1 MVGIILASHGYFAEG
16 IKESAQMI
24 FGEQEK
30 FESAILLPSMGPDDL
45 RSDLEAAIKKI
56 DCDEILFLVDLW
68 GGTPFNQ
75 TSNLLEGHEDKWAIV
90 AGMNLPMVIE
100 ALSERFTSESSH
112 DIAKAIV
119 DSAKEGV
126 KIKPENL
133 NEASEKVETKA
144 SDDDDAQA
152 LVDAKKASD
161 GSIPKGTVIGD
172 GKIDIVLAR
181 IDTRLL
187 HGQVAT
193 SWTKATKPDR
203 IIVVS
208 DAVSKDELRKSMVM
222 EAEPPGV
229 KAHVVPVWKMKEIL
243 EDPRFGATRA
253 MLLFEKPQDV
263 LQLIELGGKLDNV
276 NIGSM
281 SYSEG
286 KVNLTTAISM
296 GKNDVE
302 TIEKLRENGINF
314 DVRKVPA
321 DKRENLDNMLKKAKS
336 ELNMN

>member
-1 MVGIILASHGYFAEG
+1 MVGIILASHGHFAEG

-24 FGEQEK
+24 FGEQEN

-45 RSDLEAAIKKI
+45 KKDLEACINKM
-56 DCDEILFLVDLW
+56 DTDQILFLVDLW

-75 TSNLLEGHEDKWAIV
+75 TSSLLEGHEDNWAIV

-100 ALSERFTSESSH
+100 ALSERFSNEFSH
-112 DIAKAIV
+112 EIAKAIIG
-119 DSAKEGV
+119 SAKEGI
-126 KIKPENL
+126 KIKPEDL
-133 NEASEKVETKA
+133 NPKEDEKISNNEIST
-144 SDDDDAQA
+144 SPQA
-152 LVDAKKASD
+152 VGA
-161 GSIPKGTVIGD
+161 IPEGTVIGN

-193 SWTKATKPDR
+193 TWTKTTKPDR

-243 EDPRFGATRA
+243 EDPRFGNTRA

-263 LQLIELGGKLDNV
+263 LEFLELGGKLDKINL
-276 NIGSM
+276 GSM
-281 SYSEG
+281 AYKQG
-286 KVNLTTAISM
+286 DINLTNAVSM
-296 GKNDVE
+296 NADDVKCFDKILE
-302 TIEKLRENGINF
+302 HGIKI

-321 DKRENLDNMLKKAKS
+321 DKSENFDNLMKKAKR
-336 ELNMN
+336 ELNIN

>member
-1 MVGIILASHGYFAEG
+1 
-16 IKESAQMI
+16 
-24 FGEQEK
+24 
-30 FESAILLPSMGPDDL
+30 
-45 RSDLEAAIKKI
+45 
-56 DCDEILFLVDLW
+56 
-68 GGTPFNQ
+68 
-75 TSNLLEGHEDKWAIV
+75 
-90 AGMNLPMVIE
+90 MVIE

-119 DSAKEGV
+119 GSAKEGV
-126 KIKPENL
+126 KIKPEDL
-133 NEASEKVETKA
+133 NEVTEKALSSEG
-144 SDDDDAQA
+144 DDKQA

-161 GSIPKGTVIGD
+161 GSIPEGTVIGD
-172 GKIDIVLAR
+172 GEIDIVLAR

-229 KAHVVPVWKMKEIL
+229 KAHVVPIWKMKEIL
-243 EDPRFGATRA
+243 DDPRFGATRA
-253 MLLFEKPQDV
+253 MLLFEKPEDV
-263 LQLIELGGKLDNV
+263 LELIELGGKIDHV

-281 SYSEG
+281 AYSEG
-286 KVNLTTAISM
+286 KVNLTTAVSM
-296 GKNDVE
+296 GKSDVE
-302 TIEKLRENGINF
+302 TLEKLKANGITF
-314 DVRKVPA
+314 DVRKVPS
-321 DKRENLDNMLKKAKS
+321 DKKENLDNMLKKAKT

>member
-1 MVGIILASHGYFAEG
+1 MVGIILASHGHFAEG

-24 FGEQEK
+24 FGEQK
-30 FESAILLPSMGPDDL
+30 NFESAILLPSMGPDDL
-45 RSDLEAAIKKI
+45 KKDLEACINKM
-56 DCDEILFLVDLW
+56 DTDQILFLVDLW

-75 TSNLLEGHEDKWAIV
+75 TSNLLEGHEDNWAIV

-100 ALSERFTSESSH
+100 ALSERFSNESSH
-112 DIAKAIV
+112 EIAKAIIG
-119 DSAKEGV
+119 SAKEGI
-126 KIKPENL
+126 KIKPEDL
-133 NEASEKVETKA
+133 NPKEDEKISNNEIST
-144 SDDDDAQA
+144 SPQA
-152 LVDAKKASD
+152 IGA
-161 GSIPKGTVIGD
+161 IPEGTVIGN

-193 SWTKATKPDR
+193 TWTKTTKPDR

-243 EDPRFGATRA
+243 EDSRFGNTRA

-263 LQLIELGGKLDNV
+263 LQLLDLGGQLEKV

-281 SYSEG
+281 AYSEG
-286 KVNLTTAISM
+286 KVNLTSAVSANEDDVKTLEELIS
-296 GKNDVE
+296 
-302 TIEKLRENGINF
+302 RGIKF
-314 DVRKVPA
+314 DVRKVPS
-321 DKRENLDNMLKKAKS
+321 DKSENIDNMLSKAKTQ
-336 ELNMN
+336 LKMN

>member
-1 MVGIILASHGYFAEG
+1 MVGIILASHGHFAEG

-24 FGEQEK
+24 FGDQEK

-45 RSDLEAAIKKI
+45 RNELEACIEKV
-56 DCDEILFLVDLW
+56 DSDQILFLVDLW

-75 TSNLLEGHEDKWAIV
+75 TSNLLDGHEDNWAIV

-100 ALSERFTSESSH
+100 ALSERFTNESSH
-112 DIAKAIV
+112 GIAKAIIG
-119 DSAKEGV
+119 SAREGV
-126 KIKPENL
+126 KIKPEDL
-133 NEASEKVETKA
+133 NETEAKTEAKEV
-144 SDDDDAQA
+144 DNAQEE
-152 LVDAKKASD
+152 VDAKTKAD
-161 GSIPKGTVIGD
+161 GSIPPGTVIGD
-172 GKIDIVLAR
+172 GKIDIALAR

-208 DAVSKDELRKSMVM
+208 DAVSKDQLRKSMVM

-243 EDPRFGATRA
+243 DDPRFGATRA

-263 LQLIELGGKLDNV
+263 LELMELGGKLDKV

-281 SYSEG
+281 AYSEG
-286 KVNLTTAISM
+286 KVNLSTAVSM
-296 GKNDVE
+296 NKDDVE
-302 TIEKLRENGINF
+302 TIEKLKDYGISF
-314 DVRKVPA
+314 DVRKVPSDKA
-321 DKRENLDNMLKKAKS
+321 DNLDNMLKKAKS
-336 ELNMN
+336 ELKMN

>member
-1 MVGIILASHGYFAEG
+1 MVGIILASHGHFAEG

-24 FGEQEK
+24 FGEQEN

-45 RSDLEAAIKKI
+45 KKDLEACINKM
-56 DCDEILFLVDLW
+56 DTDQILFLVDLW

-75 TSNLLEGHEDKWAIV
+75 TSSLLEGHEDNWAIV

-100 ALSERFTSESSH
+100 ALSERFSNESSH
-112 DIAKAIV
+112 EIAKAIIG
-119 DSAKEGV
+119 SAKEGI
-126 KIKPENL
+126 KIKPEDL
-133 NEASEKVETKA
+133 NPKEDEKISNNEI
-144 SDDDDAQA
+144 SQSPQA
-152 LVDAKKASD
+152 LGA
-161 GSIPKGTVIGD
+161 IPEGTVIGN

-193 SWTKATKPDR
+193 TWTKTTKPDR

-243 EDPRFGATRA
+243 GDPRFGNTRA

-263 LQLIELGGKLDNV
+263 LQLLDLGGQLEKV

-281 SYSEG
+281 AYSEG
-286 KVNLTTAISM
+286 KVNLTSAVSANEDDVKTLEELIS
-296 GKNDVE
+296 
-302 TIEKLRENGINF
+302 RGIKF
-314 DVRKVPA
+314 DVRKVPS
-321 DKRENLDNMLKKAKS
+321 DKSENIDNMLSKAKTQ
-336 ELNMN
+336 LKMN

>member
-1 MVGIILASHGYFAEG
+1 MVGIILASHGHFAEG

-24 FGEQEK
+24 FGDQEK
-30 FESAILLPSMGPDDL
+30 FETAILLPSMGPDDL
-45 RSDLEAAIKKI
+45 RSELEACIKKV
-56 DCDEILFLVDLW
+56 DSDEILFLVDLW

-100 ALSERFTSESSH
+100 ALSERFTNESSH
-112 DIAKAIV
+112 AIAKAIV
-119 DSAKEGV
+119 GSAKEGV
-126 KIKPENL
+126 KIKPEDL
-133 NEASEKVETKA
+133 NEVSQKPAGNEA
-144 SDDDDAQA
+144 DDAQA

-161 GSIPKGTVIGD
+161 GSIPEGTVIGD

-193 SWTKATKPDR
+193 SWTRATNPDR

-208 DAVSKDELRKSMVM
+208 DAVSKDALRKSMVM

-253 MLLFEKPQDV
+253 MLLFEKPEDV
-263 LQLIELGGKLDNV
+263 LQLMELGGKIDHL

-281 SYSEG
+281 AYSDG
-286 KVNLTTAISM
+286 KVNLTTSVSM
-296 GKNDVE
+296 GQSDVE
-302 TIEKLRENGINF
+302 TLEKLKEQGVTF
-314 DVRKVPA
+314 DVRKVPS
-321 DKRENLDNMLKKAKS
+321 DKKENLDNMLKKART

>member
-1 MVGIILASHGYFAEG
+1 MVGIILASHGHFAEG

-24 FGEQEK
+24 FGEQEN

-45 RSDLEAAIKKI
+45 KKDLEACINKMTT
-56 DCDEILFLVDLW
+56 DQILILVDLW

-75 TSNLLEGHEDKWAIV
+75 TSNLLEGHEDNWAIV

-100 ALSERFTSESSH
+100 ALSERFSNESSH
-112 DIAKAIV
+112 EIAKAIIG
-119 DSAKEGV
+119 SAKEGI
-126 KIKPENL
+126 KIKPEDL
-133 NEASEKVETKA
+133 NPKEDEKISNNEISTIP
-144 SDDDDAQA
+144 QA
-152 LVDAKKASD
+152 VGA
-161 GSIPKGTVIGD
+161 IPEGTVIGN

-193 SWTKATKPDR
+193 TWTKTTKPDR

-243 EDPRFGATRA
+243 EDPRFGNTRA

-263 LQLIELGGKLDNV
+263 LQLLDLGGQLEKV

-281 SYSEG
+281 AYSEG
-286 KVNLTTAISM
+286 KVNLTSAVSA
-296 GKNDVE
+296 NEDDVKTLE
-302 TIEKLRENGINF
+302 ELIGRGIKF
-314 DVRKVPA
+314 DVRKVPS
-321 DKRENLDNMLKKAKS
+321 DKSENIDNMLSKAKTQ
-336 ELNMN
+336 LKMN

>member
-1 MVGIILASHGYFAEG
+1 MVGIILASHGHFAEG

-24 FGEQEK
+24 FGEQEQ

-45 RSDLEAAIKKI
+45 RSDLEAAIKKV
-56 DCDEILFLVDLW
+56 DCDQILFLVDLW

-112 DIAKAIV
+112 DIAKAIIA
-119 DSAKEGV
+119 SAREGV
-126 KIKPENL
+126 KINPEEL
-133 NEASEKVETKA
+133 NEVSDSKDSGDSKKDQGDKEIEEATKN
-144 SDDDDAQA
+144 
-152 LVDAKKASD
+152 
-161 GSIPKGTVIGD
+161 GSIPEGTVIGD
-172 GKIDIVLAR
+172 GKINIVLAR

-193 SWTKATKPDR
+193 SWTKSTKPDR

-208 DAVSKDELRKSMVM
+208 DTVSKDDLRKNMVM
-222 EAEPPGV
+222 QAEPPGV

-253 MLLFEKPQDV
+253 LLLFEKPQDV
-263 LQLIELGGKLDNV
+263 LQLLEFGGEIDTV
-276 NIGSM
+276 NLGSM

-286 KVNLTTAISM
+286 KVNLSTSVAM
-296 GKNDVE
+296 DKDDVE
-302 TIEKLRENGINF
+302 TIEKIKDYGVNF

-321 DKRENLDNMLKKAKS
+321 DKPENLDNMLKKAKK
-336 ELNMN
+336 ELNI

>member
-1 MVGIILASHGYFAEG
+1 MVGIILASHGHFAEG

-30 FESAILLPSMGPDDL
+30 FETAILLPSMGPDDL
-45 RSDLEAAIKKI
+45 KSELEACIEKV
-56 DCDEILFLVDLW
+56 DSEEILFLVDLW

-75 TSNLLEGHEDKWAIV
+75 TSNLLEGHEENWAIV

-112 DIAKAIV
+112 DIAKAIIE
-119 DSAKEGV
+119 SAREGV
-126 KIKPENL
+126 KIKPEDL
-133 NEASEKVETKA
+133 NEVTEKVA
-144 SDDDDAQA
+144 SSEGDDKQA
-152 LVDAKKASD
+152 LVDAKKSAD
-161 GSIPKGTVIGD
+161 GSIPEGTVIGD

-193 SWTKATKPDR
+193 SWTKATNPDR

-229 KAHVVPVWKMKEIL
+229 KAHVVPIWKMKEIL
-243 EDPRFGATRA
+243 SDPRFGATRA
-253 MLLFEKPQDV
+253 MLLFEKPEDV
-263 LQLIELGGKLDNV
+263 LELIELGGKVDHV

-281 SYSEG
+281 AYSEG
-286 KVNLTTAISM
+286 KVNLTTAVSM
-296 GKNDVE
+296 GKSDVE
-302 TIEKLRENGINF
+302 TLEKLKENGVSF
-314 DVRKVPA
+314 DVRKVPS
-321 DKRENLDNMLKKAKS
+321 DKKEKLENMLKKAKS

>member
-1 MVGIILASHGYFAEG
+1 MVGIILASHGHFAEG

-119 DSAKEGV
+119 GSAKEGV

-161 GSIPKGTVIGD
+161 GSIPKGAVIGD

>member
-1 MVGIILASHGYFAEG
+1 MVGIILASHGHFAEG

-24 FGEQEK
+24 FGQQEK
-30 FESAILLPSMGPDDL
+30 FESVILLPSMGPDDF
-45 RSDLEAAIKKI
+45 RRELEACIKKV
-56 DCDEILFLVDLW
+56 DSEEILFLVDLW

-75 TSNLLEGHEDKWAIV
+75 TSNILDGNEDKWAIV

-100 ALSERFTSESSH
+100 ALSERFSSKLSH
-112 DIAKAIV
+112 DIAKKIV
-119 DSAKEGV
+119 SSAKDGV
-126 KIKPENL
+126 KIKPESL
-133 NEASEKVETKA
+133 NELETK
-144 SDDDDAQA
+144 DEVK
-152 LVDAKKASD
+152 VDTKTNIV
-161 GSIPKGTVIGD
+161 GSIPPGTVLGD

-193 SWTKATKPDR
+193 SWTKSTKPDR

-243 EDPRFGATRA
+243 DDPRFGATRA
-253 MLLFEKPQDV
+253 MLLFEKPEDV
-263 LQLIELGGKLDNV
+263 LQLFELGGRIDHV

-281 SYSEG
+281 AYSEG
-286 KVNLTTAISM
+286 KVNLNMAIAM
-296 GKNDVE
+296 NKTDVE
-302 TIEKLRENGINF
+302 TIEKLMDYGVTF

-321 DKRENLDNMLKKAKS
+321 DKPDNLENMLKKAKT
-336 ELNMN
+336 ELKMN

>member
-1 MVGIILASHGYFAEG
+1 MVGIILASHGHFAEG

-24 FGEQEK
+24 FGEQEQ

-45 RSDLEAAIKKI
+45 RNDLESAIEKV
-56 DCDEILFLVDLW
+56 DCDQILFLVDLW

-112 DIAKAIV
+112 DIAKAIIGL
-119 DSAKEGV
+119 AKEGV
-126 KIKPENL
+126 KIKPEDL
-133 NEASEKVETKA
+133 NEVSEAKA
-144 SDDDDAQA
+144 SDNEANEADDADKEIAQA
-152 LVDAKKASD
+152 TKN
-161 GSIPKGTVIGD
+161 GSIPEGTVIGD

-193 SWTKATKPDR
+193 SWTKSTKPDR

-208 DAVSKDELRKSMVM
+208 DAVSQDDLRKNMIM
-222 EAEPPGV
+222 QAEPPGV
-229 KAHVVPVWKMKEIL
+229 KAHVVPIWKMKEIL

-253 MLLFEKPQDV
+253 LLLFEKPQDV
-263 LQLIELGGKLDNV
+263 LQLLELGGEIDTV
-276 NIGSM
+276 NLGSM

-286 KVNLTTAISM
+286 KVNLSTSVAM
-296 GKNDVE
+296 DKDDVE
-302 TIEKLRENGINF
+302 TIEKIKEYGVNF

-321 DKRENLDNMLKKAKS
+321 DKPENLDNMLKKAKK
-336 ELNMN
+336 ELNI